1 MLASQAFEEL
11 KTAGLLAPTLSDLV
25 APDDWVAITEAGKVA
40 LDRGVLDDLDTALS
54 SIGPNLLE
62 LRRGAWAALASKN
75 PDSLR
80 QAAHSARELINQV
93 LQQVAP
99 DDEIKAQPGYQP
111 DPSSKSG
118 VTRRM
123 RLRFIMTDRKGK
135 SSDSDLA
142 VAEKA
147 MDLVL
152 ALTDRLSAA
161 AHDRNIPDA
170 DGVRGALSTAELA
183 LRYILL

>member
-1 MLASQAFEEL
+1 MGLGEFGCSPQLHFYL
-11 KTAGLLAPTLSDLV
+11 K
-25 APDDWVAITEAGKVA
+25 AGKIA

-54 SIGPNLLE
+54 GINPNLLE
-62 LRRGAWAALASKN
+62 VRCGAWAALASKN
-75 PDSLR
+75 ADLLR
-80 QAAHSARELINQV
+80 QAAHSARELVNQI
-93 LQQVAP
+93 LQQAAP
-99 DDEIKAQPGYQP
+99 DNEITAHPGYQP

-123 RLRFIMTDRKGK
+123 RLRFIMTIRRDK
-135 SSDSDLA
+135 SADSDLS

-161 AHDRNIPDA
+161 AQDRNIPDA
-170 DGVRGALSTAELA
+170 ESVKGALSTAELA
-183 LRYILL
+183 LRCILL